1 MPALPEPWFSRAYD
15 SASRWSRLFRYS
27 LEIPRA
33 FQRALAS
40 RSYDVV
46 FVQKGIGLTNFRGLD
61 RLFVGCRDRLI
72 FDLDDAVFGHCVM
85 DFRSPLLRWFQDR
98 EQTQRLCAMSR
109 SVVVGNDYLKGLA
122 LQYNSNAHVIPT
134 PVDTDRITP
143 PPHPKESARRELI
156 TGWLGMPSGLI
167 YFSLVGQALREVAK
181 QHPIRLRLVSHFNHR
196 PFDVPGVPLERREW
210 VYENE
215 RQEMNDFDVA
225 IAPLFDDEWAKGKCS
240 LKLLQYMAA
249 GLPTVSS
256 RAGMNCEV
264 IQDGVDGFLATGT
277 EEWVFKLTQLI
288 NNRSLAESMGR
299 AARAKVLEKYSLKKM
314 VGPLAGIIQDV
325 ANSS

>member
-1 MPALPEPWFSRAYD
+1 MPTLPEPWFSRTYN
-15 SASRWSRLFRYS
+15 SVSRWSRLFRYS
-27 LEIPRA
+27 LEIPHA
-33 FQRALAS
+33 FQRALAG
-40 RSYDVV
+40 RSYNVV

-61 RLFVGCRDRLI
+61 HLFVRCRDRLI
-72 FDLDDAVFGHCVM
+72 FDLDDAVFGHCAM
-85 DFRSPLLRWFQDR
+85 DFRSSILRWFQDR
-98 EQTQRLCAMSR
+98 GQTQRLCAMSR

-122 LQYNSNAHVIPT
+122 LDYNPNTHVIPT
-134 PVDTDRITP
+134 PVDTDRIAP
-143 PPHPKESARRELI
+143 PQPPREPAHREFI
-156 TGWLGMPSGLI
+156 IGWLGMPSGLI
-167 YFSLVGQALREVAK
+167 YFPLVEQALREVAK
-181 QHPIRLRLVSHFNHR
+181 QHPFRLRLVTHFDGR
-196 PFDVPGVPLERREW
+196 PFDIPGVPLEKREW
-210 VYENE
+210 VHENE

-225 IAPLFDDEWAKGKCS
+225 IAPLFDDEWARGKCS

-264 IQDGVDGFLATGT
+264 VQDGVDGFLATGV

-288 NNRSLAESMGR
+288 HNSGLRRSMGR

-314 VGPLAGIIQDV
+314 VGPLARIIQDV